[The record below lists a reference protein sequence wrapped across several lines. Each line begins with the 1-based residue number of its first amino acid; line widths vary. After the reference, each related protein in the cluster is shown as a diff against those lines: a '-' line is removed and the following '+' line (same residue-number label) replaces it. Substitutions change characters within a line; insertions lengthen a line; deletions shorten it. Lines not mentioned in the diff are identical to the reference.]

1 MKMQPVSSRRT
12 LWSCLLV
19 LGALAAQSTAQ
30 CVTATATH
38 GWVNTAFATQTG
50 TFTATFDA
58 TPSLSNMNSVV
69 GLSHSAGAAYSD
81 FANLVAFNGTM
92 GTILARNGGA
102 YASQTNVPY
111 TGGSIYHF
119 RLVVNIPAHSYSIFV
134 TPPGGSELTI
144 GSNYL
149 FRTEQ
154 NTVTS
159 LSNYGVFVG
168 ATAGSL
174 KVCNF
179 AISPDSGG
187 TPDFSLSVAPPTSQ
201 TVTAGGSTSYSV
213 NVGTINGFNG
223 NVALSV
229 SGVPSGANA
238 NFSPASV
245 NGSGSSVLSV
255 TTTTSTA
262 ANSYSLTITGTS
274 GNVSHLANVT
284 LNVNSAATPG
294 FTLAATPSS
303 QTVPPGSNTSYT
315 VTVTPQNGFNG
326 NVAFSATGLPAGAA
340 SSFNPASVSGSG
352 TSTLTV
358 STSSSTPTGSS
369 TIMIAGDSG
378 SLSQTANVTLN
389 ISSQQTVL
397 NVRDFGATGNGTTLD
412 TAAFQKTLNACA
424 AHPSC
429 LVNVPPGTYLIGS
442 VVMSSNTTLN
452 VEIGATIQGSN
463 NAADYPIITVRWEG
477 RLASGH
483 RGLIYASGAQNI
495 AIQGGG
501 TIAGGSTVGALR
513 NPRGPVLIEPSNCT
527 GVTINGMHLTNHNVW
542 TVHPV
547 FDTNVTITNTTITT
561 SGGNSDGI
569 DPDST
574 MHMLI
579 DHDTINTGDDAIA
592 IKSGRGMEG
601 VTIGKPSGDITISNS
616 SMTSSFGCVTLGREM
631 SGGIDGVTLRN
642 ITCGPHAEA
651 VLKFKA
657 PIGRGGFIR
666 NIDGQDLNSLGSFMI
681 RFTLSQGK
689 TDSNPVTGLA
699 GVPQLSNISVT
710 NSSIH
715 GGTLADM
722 VGWLQKP
729 TDGITIANIT
739 GTCSHGVNIAN
750 AVHVNVDPATLH
762 VTGFTPPLITLTNVH

>member
-1 MKMQPVSSRRT
+1 MNMQQVSQRRT
-12 LWSCLLV
+12 ILLFSLV
-19 LGALAAQSTAQ
+19 IAALAAQAAAQ
-30 CVTATATH
+30 CPTATGGG
-38 GWVNTAFATQTG
+38 GWVNTPFAVAQTG

-58 TPSLSNMNSVV
+58 TPSASHLNSVV
-69 GLSHSAGAAYSD
+69 ALSHGAGTAYSA
-81 FANLVAFNGTM
+81 FANLVAFNGT
-92 GTILARNGGA
+92 GGVILARNGGV

-111 TGGSIYHF
+111 TGGQTFHF
-119 RLVVNIPAHSYSIFV
+119 RLEVNVPAHTYSIFV

-144 GSNYL
+144 GSNYA

-154 NTVTS
+154 NTVTT
-159 LSNYGVFVG
+159 LDNYGVFVG
-168 ATAGSL
+168 ATSGTL
-174 KVCNF
+174 MVCNF
-179 AISPDSGG
+179 AIGG
-187 TPDFSLSVAPPTSQ
+187 TPGFTLSASPASQ
-201 TVTAGGSTSYSV
+201 TITAGGSTTYSV
-213 NVGTINGFNG
+213 SVAAVNGFSG
-223 NVALSV
+223 NVALSISGLPTGATGSFSANPV
-229 SGVPSGANA
+229 S
-238 NFSPASV
+238 
-245 NGSGSSVLSV
+245 GSGSSVLTV
-255 TTTTSTA
+255 STNNSTQ
-262 ANSYSLTITGTS
+262 ANSYSLTITGS
-274 GNVSHLANVT
+274 SNGLSHSASVT
-284 LNVNSAATPG
+284 LNVNSGIPDFILSAS
-294 FTLAATPSS
+294 PSS
-303 QTVPPGSNTSYT
+303 QTISPGNSTSYT
-315 VTVTPQNGFNG
+315 VSVAPQNGFSG
-326 NVAFSATGLPAGAA
+326 NVAFSVAGQPAGATP
-340 SSFNPASVSGSG
+340 SFNPTSVTGSG

-358 STSSSTPTGSS
+358 ATTSSTATGNSTL
-369 TIMIAGDSG
+369 TITGDSG
-378 SLSQTANVTLN
+378 SLSHTANVALN
-389 ISSQQTVL
+389 ISSGQTVL

-412 TAAFQKTLNACA
+412 TAAFQKALDFCT
-424 AHPSC
+424 AHPPC
-429 LVNVPPGTYLIGS
+429 TLNVPPGTYLIGS
-442 VVMSSNTTLN
+442 IVLSSNTTLN
-452 VEIGATIQGSN
+452 VEPGATLQGSN

-477 RLASGH
+477 RLAPGH

-527 GVTINGMHLTNHNVW
+527 NVIIDGLHLTNHNVW

-547 FDTNVTITNTTITT
+547 FDSNVNITNTSITT

-574 MHMLI
+574 LHMLI

-592 IKSGRGMEG
+592 IKSGRGEEG
-601 VTIGKPSGDITISNS
+601 FTMAKPSGDITISNS
-616 SMTSSFGCVTLGREM
+616 SMTSNFGCVTLGSEM
-631 SGGIDGVTLRN
+631 SGGIDGVILRN

-657 PIGRGGFIR
+657 PIGRGGYIR
-666 NIDGQDLNSLGSFMI
+666 NIDAQGLDSLGSFMI

-689 TDSNPVTGLA
+689 TDSNPVPGLA

-710 NSSIH
+710 NSAIH